1 MSSSKSRYLQLYD
14 ELASSIRKQRYAP
27 GDMLPTEAELCAKYE
42 VSRPTVARALNLL
55 AKEKLVHR
63 RSGFGTQVLGP
74 GKSGLKAGLL
84 IPQLQEIEIFDPICS
99 SLIES
104 AGMEAMRIVRPTELN
119 MKLDA
124 RTMAEVLTERFIEE
138 KVNGVFFT
146 PVEHIPCQQD
156 FNLKI
161 IDRLREKGIAVVLLD
176 RDVYAWPR
184 QTPYDLIG
192 IDNIEA
198 GYTMC
203 GHLIENG
210 CQNLAFVA
218 ARDAAMTVELRRIG
232 SREALVHN
240 GRRARDLSDIDLNVD
255 QPEETAKR
263 LLEEKVDGVICAN
276 DVTAAPLLRSLI
288 DLGADLPSE
297 IKVCGFDDV
306 KYASLLSV
314 PLTSYHQPCEDIGKV
329 AAQVMVNRIKNPESP
344 NCRITLKGSI
354 IVRSSSGSP
363 DKRS

>member
-1 MSSSKSRYLQLYD
+1 MSSSKLRYLQLY
-14 ELASSIRKQRYAP
+14 EEIASSIKKQHYSP
-27 GDMLPTEAELCAKYE
+27 GDMLPTEAELCEKYK

-55 AKEKLVHR
+55 AKERLVHR

-74 GKSGLKAGLL
+74 GKSGLRAGLL
-84 IPQLQEIEIFDPICS
+84 IPQLQEIETFEPICA

-104 AGMEAMRIVRPTELN
+104 AGMEAMRVIRPTELSLR
-119 MKLDA
+119 LDP
-124 RTMAEVLTERFIEE
+124 RTMAEKLTERFIEE

-146 PVEHIPCQQD
+146 PVEHITCQQD

-161 IDRLREKGIAVVLLD
+161 IQRLREKGIEVVLID

-198 GYTMC
+198 GYVMC
-203 GHLIENG
+203 GHLISSG

-218 ARDAAMTVELRRIG
+218 APDAAMTVELRRIG

-240 GRRARDLSDIDLNVD
+240 GRRARDLRDIALVVD
-255 QPEETAKR
+255 QPEKTAKQ
-263 LLEEKVDGVICAN
+263 LLNNKVDGVICAN
-276 DVTAAPLLRSLI
+276 DVTAAPLLRALI
-288 DLGADLPSE
+288 DLGADIPSS

-314 PLTSYHQPCEDIGKV
+314 PLTSYHQPCADIGKV
-329 AAQVMVNRIKNPESP
+329 AAQVMLNRIKNPESP
-344 NCRITLKGSI
+344 NCRISLNGRI
-354 IVRSSSGSP
+354 IIRSSSCAP
-363 DKRS
+363 VKK